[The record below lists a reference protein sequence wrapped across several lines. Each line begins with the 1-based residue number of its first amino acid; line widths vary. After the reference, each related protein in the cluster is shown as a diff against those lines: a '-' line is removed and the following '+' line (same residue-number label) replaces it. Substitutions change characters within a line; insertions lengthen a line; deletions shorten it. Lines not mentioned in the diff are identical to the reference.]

1 MKQLLAILF
10 CACLLVPEAARIIA
24 STYCSYVIV
33 DKDEAPVCACTFN
46 NIPADMQQTS
56 LPDRHKEIVQQT
68 EWQYLASENFT
79 CRLSLLENNRQCF
92 SLFSISYNS
101 SYCKGIFHPPC
112 FS

>member
-10 CACLLVPEAARIIA
+10 CTCLLVPETARIIA
-24 STYCSYVIV
+24 GSFCSYVIV
-33 DKDEAPVCACTFN
+33 DKDEAPVCACVFN

-56 LPDRHKEIVQQT
+56 FPDRHKEIVQQT
-68 EWQYLASENFT
+68 EWQYLASENLAYHF
-79 CRLSLLENNRQCF
+79 SSLENIRQCF